1 MNTFHPVVS
10 NKSCKT
16 NEISTINNMMMDV
29 SHCQSNGSA
38 QLSEC
43 SFVVLV
49 VVVLFYVHSKQLR
62 SYRGGQLTTFF
73 LGRLRPPKRLISTLC
88 TFFLQ

>member
-1 MNTFHPVVS
+1 MNTFHLVVS

-49 VVVLFYVHSKQLR
+49 VVLFYVHSKQLR
-62 SYRGGQLTTFF
+62 SYRGGQLT
-73 LGRLRPPKRLISTLC
+73 
-88 TFFLQ
+88 